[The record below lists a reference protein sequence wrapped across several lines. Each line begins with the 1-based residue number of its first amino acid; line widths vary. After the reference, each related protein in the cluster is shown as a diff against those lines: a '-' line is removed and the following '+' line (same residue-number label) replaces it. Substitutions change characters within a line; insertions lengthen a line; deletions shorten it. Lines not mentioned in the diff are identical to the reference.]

1 MICTSALKR
10 NFFHL
15 HLTSNWD
22 TPLFLCT
29 FARSAFIVGEAVFE
43 AVGIRLPGNERR
55 TDNQTDGCSSYIQG
69 DRQMAVCPFR
79 EKL

>member
-1 MICTSALKR
+1 MISTGALYT

-15 HLTSNWD
+15 HSTINWD
-22 TPLFLCT
+22 TPLFLCA
-29 FARSAFIVGEAVFE
+29 FSHSAFLGDKAVWFW
-43 AVGIRLPGNERR
+43 LPGNEWR
-55 TDNQTDGCSSYIQG
+55 TDNQTDGCSSYAEG

>member
-1 MICTSALKR
+1 MVCTSALKT

-15 HLTSNWD
+15 HSAINWD

-29 FARSAFIVGEAVFE
+29 ISHPAFFVGEAVFE
-43 AVGIRLPGNERR
+43 AVWIALPGNEWR
-55 TDNQTDGCSSYIQG
+55 TDNQTDGCSSYAEG
-69 DRQMAVCPFR
+69 DRQMAVCPFQ